1 MADLKGL
8 GNVLKNMNI
17 LIDTMEERNIKGM
30 IKATILVRRSMEKES
45 PKIPID
51 TGNLRASW
59 FVVTSQGKIAS
70 GKSPNF
76 KGEKAN
82 IATSDHNESK
92 GRNKFIAQ
100 ASGMPGIIMGFSAN
114 YAFFVHEMVGVSDIR
129 TGKGKE
135 QISPLSKTQRSS
147 FGVARFRRPGS
158 GPKFLEAAIKRNAG
172 KILKV
177 IADES
182 RII

>member
-8 GNVLKNMNI
+8 GNVLRNMNI
-17 LIDTMEERNIKGM
+17 LIDTMSERNIKGM
-30 IKATILVRRSMEKES
+30 IKATIIVRRSMEKES

-59 FVVTSQGKIAS
+59 FVVTSQGKVAS

-76 KGEKAN
+76 KGENAN
-82 IATSDHNESK
+82 IAASDHNESK
-92 GRNKFIAQ
+92 SRNKFIAQ
-100 ASGMPGIIMGFSAN
+100 ASGMPGVIMGFSAN
-114 YAFFVHEMVGVSDIR
+114 YAFFVHEMVGVSDIKIGR
-129 TGKGKE
+129 KK
-135 QISPLSKTQRSS
+135 QISPLSKAQRSS
-147 FGVARFRRPGS
+147 FGVARFHRPGS
-158 GPKFLEAAIKRNAG
+158 GPKFFEAAIKRNAG

-182 RII
+182 GII